1 MFEPRVVD
9 ACGGSLR
16 RNRSPVPVRNAPRTL
31 RALPGW
37 HSLLYTVLGEPM
49 EFISP
54 TYGRLSFDRMF
65 QHLVD
70 YMQEQPDQRYHLI
83 IGTDSL
89 LGDDTCFV
97 TAVIIH
103 RVGRGGRYFYHKFR
117 NRKIE
122 SLRQRILYET
132 SLSLETASQLSAE
145 LAKNGVSELPLEI
158 HLDVGDRGETKRIIR
173 EVVGMVQGSGYAA
186 VTKPDSYGASK
197 VADRETGKSSPRVR
211 PHVRVPSQRR
221 AVGE

>member
-1 MFEPRVVD
+1 MRSQLPAILASG
-9 ACGGSLR
+9 ACLG
-16 RNRSPVPVRNAPRTL
+16 
-31 RALPGW
+31 
-37 HSLLYTVLGEPM
+37 YTGHGEDM

-54 TYGRLSFDRMF
+54 TYGKLSFDRMF
-65 QHLVD
+65 QQLVG
-70 YMQEQPDQRYHLI
+70 YMQEEPDQRYHLI

-97 TAVIIH
+97 TAVVIH
-103 RVGRGGRYFYHKFR
+103 RVGHGGRYFYHKFR

-132 SLSLETASQLSAE
+132 SLSLETASQLSAQ
-145 LAKNGVSELPLEI
+145 LAKNGFSELPVEI

-197 VADRETGKSSPRVR
+197 VADRETGKAASRPRPLVR
-211 PHVRVPSQRR
+211 KPPARQVMQAEP
-221 AVGE
+221 

>member
-1 MFEPRVVD
+1 
-9 ACGGSLR
+9 
-16 RNRSPVPVRNAPRTL
+16 
-31 RALPGW
+31 LPGGRP
-37 HSLLYTVLGEPM
+37 LRYTVHGEPM

-54 TYGRLSFDRMF
+54 TYGKLSFERMF
-65 QHLVD
+65 QQIVS
-70 YMQEQPDQRYHLI
+70 YMQEEPDQRYHLI

-97 TAVIIH
+97 TAVVIH
-103 RVGRGGRYFYHKFR
+103 RVGRGARYFYHKFR

-132 SLSLETASQLSAE
+132 SLSLETASQISAE
-145 LAKNGVSELPLEI
+145 LAKNGFSELPVEI

-197 VADRETGKSSPRVR
+197 VADRETGKAPRPRPHRLPVPRGGGRVR
-211 PHVRVPSQRR
+211 
-221 AVGE
+221 AG

>member
-1 MFEPRVVD
+1 
-9 ACGGSLR
+9 
-16 RNRSPVPVRNAPRTL
+16 
-31 RALPGW
+31 
-37 HSLLYTVLGEPM
+37 M

-54 TYGRLSFDRMF
+54 THGKLSFERMF
-65 QHLVD
+65 AQIVA
-70 YMQEQPDQRYHLI
+70 YMEEQRDQRYNLI

-97 TAVIIH
+97 TAVVIH

-122 SLRQRILYET
+122 SLRQRILFET
-132 SLSLETASQLSAE
+132 SLSLETASQISSE
-145 LAKNGVSELPLEI
+145 LAKNGYSELPLEI

-173 EVVGMVQGSGYAA
+173 EVVGMVKGSGYAA

-197 VADRETGKSSPRVR
+197 VADRETGKMGVR
-211 PHVRVPSQRR
+211 PRPLPRPKRR
-221 AVGE
+221 PISRQIAAKGLGSGQPGGAEGAS

>member
-1 MFEPRVVD
+1 
-9 ACGGSLR
+9 
-16 RNRSPVPVRNAPRTL
+16 VRT
-31 RALPGW
+31 
-37 HSLLYTVLGEPM
+37 

-54 TYGRLSFDRMF
+54 THGKLTFERMF
-65 QHLVD
+65 QQIVR
-70 YMQEQPDQRYHLI
+70 YMQEDPAQKYNLI

-97 TAVIIH
+97 TAIIIH
-103 RVGRGGRYFYHKFR
+103 RVGHGGRYFYHKFR

-132 SLSLETASQLSAE
+132 SLSLETASQVSAQ
-145 LAKNGVSELPLEI
+145 LAQNGFSELPVEI

-186 VTKPDSYGASK
+186 ITKPDSYGASK
-197 VADRETGKSSPRVR
+197 VADRETGKLR
-211 PHVRVPSQRR
+211 
-221 AVGE
+221 VGERTRTGGGKKLDRLTSEAS

>member
-1 MFEPRVVD
+1 
-9 ACGGSLR
+9 
-16 RNRSPVPVRNAPRTL
+16 
-31 RALPGW
+31 
-37 HSLLYTVLGEPM
+37 M

-54 TYGRLSFDRMF
+54 TYGKLSFERMF
-65 QHLVD
+65 AQIVQ
-70 YMQEQPDQRYHLI
+70 YMEEQRDQQYNLI

-97 TAVIIH
+97 TAVVIH
-103 RVGRGGRYFYHKFR
+103 RVGHGGRYFYHRFR

-122 SLRQRILYET
+122 SLRQRILFET
-132 SLSLETASQLSAE
+132 SLSLETASQISAE
-145 LAKNGVSELPLEI
+145 LAKNGYSELPLEI

-197 VADRETGKSSPRVR
+197 VADRETGKMGVR
-211 PHVRVPSQRR
+211 PRPLPRPKR
-221 AVGE
+221 AAGAGQGATAGGASSARTAGSGASGGPAPDGAPASRTEGES

>member
-1 MFEPRVVD
+1 
-9 ACGGSLR
+9 
-16 RNRSPVPVRNAPRTL
+16 
-31 RALPGW
+31 
-37 HSLLYTVLGEPM
+37 M

-54 TYGRLSFDRMF
+54 TYGKMSFERMF
-65 QHLVD
+65 QQVVG
-70 YMQEQPDQRYHLI
+70 YMQEDPSQRYNLI

-97 TAVIIH
+97 TAIIIH
-103 RVGRGGRYFYHKFR
+103 RVGHGGRYFYHKFR

-132 SLSLETASQLSAE
+132 SLSLETASQVSAQ
-145 LAKNGVSELPLEI
+145 LAQNGFSELPVEI

-186 VTKPDSYGASK
+186 ITKPDSYGASK
-197 VADRETGKSSPRVR
+197 VADRETGKLRIAVR
-211 PHVRVPSQRR
+211 TRTAGTHKPATFGDREAS
-221 AVGE
+221 

>member
-1 MFEPRVVD
+1 
-9 ACGGSLR
+9 
-16 RNRSPVPVRNAPRTL
+16 
-31 RALPGW
+31 
-37 HSLLYTVLGEPM
+37 M

-54 TYGRLSFDRMF
+54 TQGKLSFERMF
-65 QHLVD
+65 AQIVA
-70 YMQEQPDQRYHLI
+70 YMEEQRDQRYNLI

-97 TAVIIH
+97 TAVVIH

-122 SLRQRILYET
+122 SLRQRILFET
-132 SLSLETASQLSAE
+132 SLSLETASQISSE
-145 LAKNGVSELPLEI
+145 LAKNGYSELPLEI

-197 VADRETGKSSPRVR
+197 VADRETGKMGVR
-211 PHVRVPSQRR
+211 PRPLPRPKRPSVSRQI
-221 AVGE
+221 AAKGLGSGQPGGAEGAS

>member
-1 MFEPRVVD
+1 
-9 ACGGSLR
+9 
-16 RNRSPVPVRNAPRTL
+16 
-31 RALPGW
+31 
-37 HSLLYTVLGEPM
+37 M

-54 TYGRLSFDRMF
+54 TYGKLSFERMF
-65 QHLVD
+65 AQIVA
-70 YMQEQPDQRYHLI
+70 YMEEQRDQRYNLI

-97 TAVIIH
+97 TAVVIH
-103 RVGRGGRYFYHKFR
+103 RVGHGGRYFYHKFR

-122 SLRQRILYET
+122 SLRQRILFET
-132 SLSLETASQLSAE
+132 SLSLETASQISSE
-145 LAKNGVSELPLEI
+145 LAKNGYSELPLEI

-197 VADRETGKSSPRVR
+197 VADRETGKMGLRPRPLPRPKRTPAPPAAGRAAGRPGGGRTGSPAQPDAPRTAGA
-211 PHVRVPSQRR
+211 S
-221 AVGE
+221 

>member
-1 MFEPRVVD
+1 
-9 ACGGSLR
+9 
-16 RNRSPVPVRNAPRTL
+16 
-31 RALPGW
+31 
-37 HSLLYTVLGEPM
+37 M

-54 TYGRLSFDRMF
+54 THGKLSFERMF
-65 QHLVD
+65 AQIVA
-70 YMQEQPDQRYHLI
+70 YMEEQRDQQYNLI

-97 TAVIIH
+97 TAVVIH
-103 RVGRGGRYFYHKFR
+103 RVGHGGRYFYHKFR

-122 SLRQRILYET
+122 SLRQRILFET
-132 SLSLETASQLSAE
+132 SLSLETASQISSE
-145 LAKNGVSELPLEI
+145 LAKNGYSELPLEI

-197 VADRETGKSSPRVR
+197 VADRETGKMGMRPRPLPR
-211 PHVRVPSQRR
+211 PKRPAEGPRHGTAGTQKAAAAKPSASAQPARGSTETQG
-221 AVGE
+221 AS